1 MAKEIN
7 CSAFKSLLD
16 YLRKHHGEHSVRQ
29 VIDGLVN
36 NERYLIADKINPSNI
51 IPVQEYHLNDSAYW
65 VSNEFS
71 LALFANSKKIIGDSK
86 SLAKIGEI
94 SVEHFFSKKSILF
107 LSRVLGVKQISKQV
121 AKINNRFNRTK
132 KVKLT
137 ELTDNKAVFQIHYHP
152 NFRTTKD
159 ICNWNLGIYV
169 GTAKMAG
176 GRDVRGKEIQCV
188 LNGDDF
194 CAIQLTWKKEAFFIK
209 RLLRSVLKLI
219 TSDLIAEYEDIL
231 NEREHLIEHLTE
243 SEERYRTL
251 TDQSLTGIFIHRN
264 GNILYANDGLAK
276 MLGYRS
282 NEMIGKKFWDFLHPE
297 DLAFVKEREMDR
309 LSGGDAISDYEFR
322 VHNKNNELL
331 WLGIFATTINYNGQ
345 KAGMGNIIDLTLKKQ
360 AELAL
365 QESRTELER
374 RVAERTEKLSWSN
387 KFLKKQITERI
398 RAEQELTRS
407 LQEKELLI
415 KEIHHRVKN
424 NLQIISSLLD
434 MRSMRSSDREACKI
448 LEDAQAK
455 IYNMALIHTQ
465 LYQRQPFDQ
474 INMERHVE
482 DLFSYLSEVYA
493 HMKNVV
499 VPIIDCSDVC
509 LSVTQAIP
517 CAVIINELVSN
528 AFKHAFNKMQKGKIE
543 IYMKNF
549 DDNRVLIRIKDN
561 GIGITNEID
570 IQKLDSLG
578 LKLVANLVQIQLK
591 GKMQIQCNK
600 GTEVTISF

>member
-1 MAKEIN
+1 MLMAKEIN

-36 NERYLIADKINPSNI
+36 NERYLIADKKNPSNI

-86 SLAKIGEI
+86 SLAEIGEI
-94 SVEHFFSKKSILF
+94 SLEHFFSKKSILF

-132 KVKLT
+132 KIKLT
-137 ELTDNKAVFQIHYHP
+137 ELTDNRAVFQIHYHP

-159 ICNWNLGIYV
+159 ICNWNLGIYI

-176 GRDVRGKEIQCV
+176 GRDVRGKETQCV

-194 CAIQLTWKKEAFFIK
+194 CVIQLTWKKEAFFIK

-219 TSDLIAEYEDIL
+219 TSDLIAEYEAIL
-231 NEREHLIEHLTE
+231 TEREHLIDHLTE
-243 SEERYRTL
+243 SELALR
-251 TDQSLTGIFIHRN
+251 QS
-264 GNILYANDGLAK
+264 
-276 MLGYRS
+276 
-282 NEMIGKKFWDFLHPE
+282 
-297 DLAFVKEREMDR
+297 
-309 LSGGDAISDYEFR
+309 
-322 VHNKNNELL
+322 
-331 WLGIFATTINYNGQ
+331 
-345 KAGMGNIIDLTLKKQ
+345 Q
-360 AELAL
+360 AEL
-365 QESRTELER
+365 EK
-374 RVAERTEKLSWSN
+374 RVAERTEKLSRLN
-387 KFLKKQITERI
+387 TLLKKQITERI
-398 RAEQELTRS
+398 RAEQELKRS
-407 LQEKELLI
+407 LREKDLLV

-434 MRSMRSSDREACKI
+434 MRSLRSRDKETCKV

-474 INMERHVE
+474 IDMERHVE
-482 DLFSYLSEVYA
+482 DLFGYLSEVYA

-499 VPIIDCSDVC
+499 VPIIDCSDVF
-509 LSVTQAIP
+509 LPVTQAIP
-517 CAVIINELVSN
+517 CAVIINELLSN
-528 AFKHAFNKMQKGKIE
+528 AFKHAFNKRQKGKIE
-543 IYMKNF
+543 IYMKNS
-549 DDNRVLIRIKDN
+549 DGNRVLIRIKDN
-561 GIGITNEID
+561 GTGIPGEMD
-570 IQKLDSLG
+570 IQNLDSLG

-591 GKMQIQCNK
+591 GEMQIRCDE
-600 GTEVTISF
+600 GTAVTITF